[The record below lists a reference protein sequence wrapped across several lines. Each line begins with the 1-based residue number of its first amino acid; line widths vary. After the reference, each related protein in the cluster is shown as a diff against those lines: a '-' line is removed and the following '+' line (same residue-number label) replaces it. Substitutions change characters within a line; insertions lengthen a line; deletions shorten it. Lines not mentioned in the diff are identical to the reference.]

1 MLETA
6 VVESPCQVAELQ
18 VGGAEDADALLA
30 NRTALAKLVG
40 LRRRYGVVRYRG
52 TPRHQS
58 EHLLTMETDDPVEAL
73 RHLSESM
80 QDAPL
85 DYGYILVVRELK

>member
-1 MLETA
+1 MLDSV
-6 VVESPCQVAELQ
+6 VVEAPRQMAELE
-18 VGGAEDADALLA
+18 VGGAEDADALLES
-30 NRTALAKLVG
+30 RSTLARLVG
-40 LRRRYGVVRYRG
+40 LAKRYGVVRYRG

>member
-1 MLETA
+1 M
-6 VVESPCQVAELQ
+6 AELE
-18 VGGAEDADALLA
+18 VGGAEDADALLES
-30 NRTALAKLVG
+30 RSTLARLVG
-40 LRRRYGVVRYRG
+40 LSKRYGVVRYRG

-85 DYGYILVVRELK
+85 DYGYILVVREIK